1 MERDVLIALIN
12 NAALLLVLSVVY
24 EISYVVSEK
33 YRNFKFVL
41 SGSLIALICIAIMSV
56 PFNLQEGIFFDTR
69 SILIS
74 VTALI
79 FGPIPTLISGLA
91 ASIYRLLI
99 GGSGAIPGV
108 AVIFCSAGI
117 GLAWRRWLYPVSKKT
132 RWFSIYIMSLVVHI
146 TMLLCMMLLP
156 APDNLI
162 VIRTIAAPV
171 MVIYPIAAMLLSL
184 FLLRQLELRETQD
197 LMKKSEDKYK
207 LLFETMSQ
215 GVVYQSADGSII
227 SMNPAAERIL
237 GLTFDQAQ
245 GRTSMDPN
253 WRAIR
258 EDGTEMN
265 GSEHPTMIALRTGKA
280 YGPLVMGIFQ
290 PQSKDYVW
298 LSVNATPLFR
308 LSEAT
313 PYQVYSTFQD
323 ITAERKANQDYLQL
337 FREMVGAFALHE
349 IICDE
354 SGRPI
359 DYRFLAVNPAFE
371 RLTGLRAEDLL
382 GHTVLEVL
390 PDTETYWIEMYGK
403 VALTGENVS
412 FHQYSS
418 SLDRHFAVTAYRS
431 APNQF
436 ATTFWDIT
444 DRILAEN
451 ALKESQ
457 AKYSGYIEN
466 APYGVFVV
474 NEAGQYVE
482 LNTQALSFTGYS
494 QEQLLNMTIKDIT
507 PPSSL
512 GAALRHFDGLRASG
526 KMNAELEYIHG
537 NGLIRWWSVN
547 AVKLSETRYLGF
559 STDIT
564 ERKQMEA
571 RLRYMTE
578 HDMLTDL
585 HNRDYLE
592 NLLINDALKQDGRNR
607 ALVGVNLSTVQ
618 LLTTNYGF
626 QYTQNLMK
634 LAAETLKEFVN
645 ESRFLF
651 HVNENQFVFYLT
663 DYHSRDD
670 LLLFGEGLTKV
681 LESVFVTDR
690 VGGGLGILE
699 LNAQEAVIDVDS
711 LLRRL
716 FLASERAIDIFE
728 RDYGVRFYDEELDA
742 VVSREGTIRRALS
755 AVVADA
761 PGSEL
766 FLQYQPIMDL
776 RSNTTVGFEA
786 LARLR
791 TNEFGIV
798 SPLEFIPIAEETKMI
813 IPMGEKIIRD
823 ALEFLHK
830 LNANGFDTI
839 EISINISAIQLLSP
853 NFTERLFQ
861 ICEESQVQFKN
872 VGIEITESIFA
883 SDYEK
888 INGIIEQ
895 LREAG
900 LHIAIDDFGTGYS
913 SLAREKEL
921 NVDSMKIDK
930 YFIDQLLEPN
940 RKKVITSDIISMAH
954 KLGQITIAEGVEVES
969 QLNYLREHHCDR
981 VQGYLISRPMDEGA
995 AMKYLKDR
1003 SASKN

>member
-1 MERDVLIALIN
+1 MERDVLIPLIN

-24 EISYVVSEK
+24 EISYWVPSK
-33 YRNFKFVL
+33 YRNFRLVL

-56 PFNLQEGIFFDTR
+56 PFNLQDGVFFDTR
-69 SILIS
+69 SILLS
-74 VTALI
+74 VSALI
-79 FGPIPTLISGLA
+79 FGPISTLIAGIA
-91 ASIYRLLI
+91 ASIYRLAI
-99 GGSGAIPGV
+99 GGSGAVPGV
-108 AVIFCSAGI
+108 ATISSSIFI

-132 RWFSIYIMSLVVHI
+132 RWLSIYLMSIAVHI

-156 APDNLI
+156 APDNQI

-171 MVIYPIAAMLLSL
+171 MVLYPIAAMVLSL
-184 FLLRQLELRETQD
+184 FLQRQIELRETRD
-197 LMKKSEDKYK
+197 LVRKSEDQYK
-207 LLFETMSQ
+207 LLFDTMSQ
-215 GVVYQSADGSII
+215 GVVYQSANGSII
-227 SMNPAAERIL
+227 SMNSAAEQIL
-237 GLTFDQAQ
+237 GITLDQAQ

-258 EDGTEMN
+258 EDGAELS
-265 GSEHPTMIALRTGKA
+265 GSDHPTMIALRTGKP
-280 YGPLVMGIFQ
+280 YGPQVMGVFQ
-290 PQSKDYVW
+290 PQKEDYVW
-298 LSVNATPLFR
+298 LSVNATPLF
-308 LSEAT
+308 LPGETT
-313 PYQVYSTFQD
+313 PHQVYSTFQD
-323 ITAERKANQDYLQL
+323 ITAERKANRDYQFL
-337 FREMVGAFALHE
+337 FREMVVGFALHE
-349 IICDE
+349 IICDGI
-354 SGRPI
+354 GRPI

-371 RLTGLRAEDLL
+371 RLTGLSSEHIIGR
-382 GHTVLEVL
+382 TVLEVL
-390 PDTETYWIEMYGK
+390 PETEPYWIKMYGK

-412 FHQYSS
+412 FHQHSS
-418 SLDRHFAVTAYRS
+418 SLNKYFAVTAYRP

-436 ATTFWDIT
+436 AATFWDIT
-444 DRILAEN
+444 DRVLAEM
-451 ALKESQ
+451 ALIESQ

-474 NEAGQYVE
+474 NEIGQYVE
-482 LNTQALSFTGYS
+482 LNSQALALTGYCR
-494 QEQLLNMTIKDIT
+494 EQLLNMTIRDIT
-507 PPSSL
+507 PASSL
-512 GAALRHFDGLRASG
+512 EAALHHFKSLQEKGT
-526 KMNAELEYIHG
+526 MNAELEFTHG
-537 NGLIRWWSVN
+537 NGSIRWWSVN
-547 AVKLSETRYLGF
+547 AVKISETQYLGF

-564 ERKQMEA
+564 ERKQMED

-585 HNRDYLE
+585 HNRDFLE
-592 NLLINDALKQDGRNR
+592 NQLRSDLSKADGRKR

-634 LAAETLKEFVN
+634 QVAETLKNFVS
-645 ESRFLF
+645 ESRSLF

-663 DYHSRDD
+663 NYHSRDE
-670 LLLFGEGLTKV
+670 LSLFGESLTEI
-681 LESVFVTDR
+681 LESIFVTDR

-699 LNAQEAVIDVDS
+699 LNAQETFTDVDS

-716 FLASERAIDIFE
+716 FLASERAINIFE
-728 RDYGVRFYDEELDA
+728 RDYGVRYYDEALDA
-742 VVSREGTIRRALS
+742 AVTREGMIRRALS
-755 AVVADA
+755 AVVTDA
-761 PGSEL
+761 GGSEL

-776 RSNTTVGFEA
+776 QTNTTVSFEA

-791 TNEFGIV
+791 TEEFGLV

-823 ALEFLHK
+823 ALGFLHR
-830 LNANGFDTI
+830 LNKNGFDSLA
-839 EISINISAIQLLSP
+839 ISINISAIQLLSP
-853 NFTERLFQ
+853 NFTERLFR
-861 ICEESQVQFKN
+861 ICEESQVLFKN

-921 NVDSMKIDK
+921 NVDCLKIDK
-930 YFIDQLLEPN
+930 YFIDQLREPHRN
-940 RKKVITSDIISMAH
+940 KAITGDIISMAH
-954 KLGQITIAEGVEVES
+954 KLGQTTIAEGVEIES
-969 QLNYLREHHCDR
+969 QLEYLREHHCDQ

-995 AMKYLKDR
+995 AFEYLKGQT
-1003 SASKN
+1003 KIV